1 MQFIL
6 LSLLFFSSF
15 SQAVLVFLFWQNL
28 AFVLHQIWYKFQLT
42 QHRHWQVLWKA
53 QKISREKRIT
63 STAWKLLILQ
73 NIYQVSMM
81 RFTPTY
87 TDLYCTK
94 EERKQE
100 KKKTNRFYDIPI
112 LGNCLTGQS
121 REHKRAVLQV
131 FWPLD
136 R

>member
-100 KKKTNRFYDIPI
+100 KKKNKQVLWHTYTGKLFNWSVTRAQE
-112 LGNCLTGQS
+112 GCVASVLTS
-121 REHKRAVLQV
+121 
-131 FWPLD
+131 W
-136 R
+136 

>member
-100 KKKTNRFYDIPI
+100 KKKKKQVLWHTYTGKLFNWSVTRAQE
-112 LGNCLTGQS
+112 GCVASVLTS
-121 REHKRAVLQV
+121 
-131 FWPLD
+131 W
-136 R
+136 

>member
-100 KKKTNRFYDIPI
+100 KKKNKQVLWHTYTGKLFNWSVTRAQED
-112 LGNCLTGQS
+112 CVASVLTS
-121 REHKRAVLQV
+121 
-131 FWPLD
+131 W
-136 R
+136 